1 MAGNLKT
8 KKKSNDRLVAVL
20 TFALVISVMNSTMFN
35 MAVPSITKEFNL
47 LPTEAGWIITAYI
60 IIYAIGS
67 VLYGKLADKYMLKTL
82 LTIGLSTFAAG
93 SILGFAANSFSLL
106 LAGRCLQA
114 AGASVMPTVAM
125 IIPARFFPKE
135 TRGRVLGLTSAGMAL
150 GTAIGP
156 IVAGVVTSVF
166 NWHYLFVISLLSLI
180 TLPFFRKYLNEQK
193 QQVNGKTDILGA
205 ACLAVALASLL
216 LAITQSTL
224 SYAALFA
231 LSFVLFIW
239 RIKKGKNPFIPI
251 SLFKN
256 KQFSFGIAISGIC
269 SGIGF
274 GIPYLTPLLLQ
285 EVNGLSPLLSGLY
298 MFPSALT
305 AALLGISGGRL
316 ADRKGNR
323 TLTFLALLGFFI
335 GFSLLSVFA
344 GYSPYITMFILIF
357 ACIGQTF
364 MQIAMANTVSVTLP
378 KADVGVGMG
387 IMMMINFISGAVFTT
402 MMSASLE
409 KEDLSI
415 HLNPL
420 LLTQD
425 GISYSNIYTV
435 LSILVL
441 FITLT
446 YHFRFHANNAEHA
459 K

>member
-1 MAGNLKT
+1 
-8 KKKSNDRLVAVL
+8 
-20 TFALVISVMNSTMFN
+20 
-35 MAVPSITKEFNL
+35 
-47 LPTEAGWIITAYI
+47 
-60 IIYAIGS
+60 
-67 VLYGKLADKYMLKTL
+67 
-82 LTIGLSTFAAG
+82 
-93 SILGFAANSFSLL
+93 
-106 LAGRCLQA
+106 
-114 AGASVMPTVAM
+114 MPTVAM

-156 IVAGVVTSVF
+156 IVAGGVTSF
-166 NWHYLFVISLLSLI
+166 YNWHYLFVISLLSLI

-193 QQVNGKTDILGA
+193 PQKKEKTDLLGA
-205 ACLAVALASLL
+205 ACLTCALAFLL
-216 LAITQSTL
+216 LAITLSAL
-224 SYAALFA
+224 SYTALFA
-231 LSFVLFIW
+231 LCFVLFIW
-239 RIKKGKNPFIPI
+239 RIMKGKNPFIPI
-251 SLFKN
+251 SLFQN

-298 MFPSALT
+298 MFPSALI

-323 TLTFLALLGFFI
+323 SLTLLALIGFFI
-335 GFSLLSVFA
+335 GFSVLSIFA
-344 GYSPYITMFILIF
+344 GYSPYMTMFILIF

-364 MQIAMANTVSVTLP
+364 MQISMANTVSNTLP
-378 KADVGVGMG
+378 KTDVGVGMG

-409 KEDLSI
+409 KENLSI
-415 HLNPL
+415 QLNPL
-420 LLTQD
+420 LLTQN

-435 LSILVL
+435 LSILVVI
-441 FITLT
+441 ITLT
-446 YHFRFHANNAEHA
+446 YHFRLKENSAEYA